1 MHEGTKYGSSR
12 ATRNDRRRYIRAS
25 KVSNERAPSDTLLKQ
40 LQSACMS
47 LETSPMGFQ
56 SLPPTTILL
65 SPRCPDPQLRPIALA
80 IEISNVSNVSNV
92 GRSLIWQ

>member
-1 MHEGTKYGSSR
+1 MGPLARPEMIVVVTLGPPKCL
-12 ATRNDRRRYIRAS
+12 
-25 KVSNERAPSDTLLKQ
+25 RAPSDTLLKR

-65 SPRCPDPQLRPIALA
+65 SPRCPDPQLRPIAHA
-80 IEISNVSNVSNV
+80 IEISNVSNV
-92 GRSLIWQ
+92 GRSLI